1 MYFLIR
7 AVLANNE
14 VGSIQ
19 PVAEIAQRIEGS
31 GILLHTDAS
40 QAVGKIPVDF
50 QKLGVDLLTIAG
62 HKVGLNLVQNHLKKN
77 PSVLF
82 IVN

>member
-1 MYFLIR
+1 MNWYKVFCSL
-7 AVLANNE
+7 VLANNE

-19 PVAEIAQRIEGS
+19 PLAELSKCLKSPGALI
-31 GILLHTDAS
+31 HTDAS

-62 HKVGLNLVQNHLKKN
+62 HKVT
-77 PSVLF
+77 
-82 IVN
+82 